1 MALQRTGSRRALE
14 VGGRLAGVGGAAALG
29 LLVGLPMVALV
40 LRVPAATLLE
50 QLGHPAVR
58 ESLRLSLVTSFAA
71 AFCCVLL
78 GLPMAG
84 LLATRD
90 FPGKR
95 AIEILLDLPM
105 VLPPTVAGFALLMAF
120 GRVGLVGRS
129 LSLFGITLPFTTAG
143 VVVAQVFMA
152 VPFFVGAARAGLG
165 AVDSRYLDAAA
176 TLRAGEI
183 YTFWRVRLPLALP
196 SLIAGLGMCWARA
209 LGEFGAT
216 ITFAG
221 NMAGTTRTMPLEV
234 YLQLQGDLERAAT
247 LSLLLIVMA
256 VVLLAAMR
264 QAGLGFFAPPRAAR
278 QPPSPAR

>member
-1 MALQRTGSRRALE
+1 MPVMASR
-14 VGGRLAGVGGAAALG
+14 GRLALEAGGQVAGLAGALALA
-29 LLVGLPMVALV
+29 LLVGLPLVALV
-40 LRVPAATLLE
+40 LRVPAGTLIAQLE
-50 QLGHPAVR
+50 HPAVR
-58 ESLRLSLVTSFAA
+58 ESLRLSLITSVAA
-71 AFCCVLL
+71 ALCCLLL
-78 GLPMAG
+78 GLPMAW
-84 LLATRD
+84 LLVSRT

-95 AIEILLDLPM
+95 ALEILLDLPM

-120 GRVGLVGRS
+120 GRAGLLGGG

-165 AVDSRYLDAAA
+165 AVDARYLDAAA

-183 YTFWRVRLPLALP
+183 YSFWRVRLPLALP
-196 SLIAGLGMCWARA
+196 SVIAGLGMCWARA

-221 NMAGTTRTMPLEV
+221 NLAGTTRTMPLEV
-234 YLQLQGDLERAAT
+234 YLELQGDLERAAT

-264 QAGLGFFAPPRAAR
+264 HAGLGFFAPPHAAR
-278 QPPSPAR
+278 PTPASTR